1 MSIQRTCWHEDVKGI
16 FSQVYWFWFFGSCL
30 LINYQISKCT
40 KKATAYLGIWIEL
53 SMVGDKKTNPHN
65 SQTICADF
73 LCPVVHF
80 LCGPKQKRIFPSL
93 VLSHAFPDNFEL
105 KITSESAWDRGSII
119 SKFGF
124 YILECRIVRLLK
136 YLFVLH
142 RWGHLPYCLKI
153 ILYEKAKNDCFPDI
167 PFQLQHACTCFIC
180 KT

>member
-1 MSIQRTCWHEDVKGI
+1 MIIQRTCWHEDVKGI

-30 LINYQISKCT
+30 LNYQICKCT
-40 KKATAYLGIWIEL
+40 KKRLRILGFGL
-53 SMVGDKKTNPHN
+53 SCQWWVIKK
-65 SQTICADF
+65 QTFTIIKQSVRIF

-93 VLSHAFPDNFEL
+93 VLSHAFPYNFEL